1 MKSVLSA
8 ILVCVSTSALAN
20 PVVNQLTER
29 REQIRSWVSVCQEA
43 PWQGTFSSTKAHC
56 DHGDLMI
63 FAGLSCVAATLAGD
77 TETAEARCRDIEL
90 SQGRNGRWWRGP
102 KFVDTPFEGSSFSRD
117 QFRGIVAYM
126 ISYGLL
132 TRDPVKNE
140 KARGAMM
147 SWLKYLEQEKGNNM
161 CDDGKGM
168 LSSCHMRGS
177 TLNLT
182 YLTLSAL
189 GLENEAKRMLGED
202 SRLWRKIHGAR
213 ADHKSLFNELEILFA
228 EKGYPLHLK
237 ASSVLFHRLLG
248 YYQHSSTAKARI
260 RHTVK
265 ALERKDPENPLFEF
279 LDKGSS
285 PEVIAKVLKRCPV
298 QAPTGPNE
306 HTDWQW
312 QRDSSEQ
319 TWKRSNGWDCI
330 YMLNLLIAHQ
340 NKKLTWVW

>member
-1 MKSVLSA
+1 MKLILSA
-8 ILVCVSTSALAN
+8 SLIFLSVSALAN
-20 PVVNQLTER
+20 PIVDKLVER
-29 REQIRSWVSVCQEA
+29 REQIRTWVSVCNEA
-43 PWQGTFSSTKAHC
+43 PWQGTFSSTKKKC
-56 DHGDLMI
+56 DHGDLMV

-77 TETAEARCRDIEL
+77 AETAEARCHDVEL
-90 SQGRNGRWWRGP
+90 SQGSDGRWWRGP
-102 KFVDTPFEGSSFSRD
+102 KFVDTNFEGSSFSRD
-117 QFRGIVAYM
+117 QFRGILGYM

-132 TRDPVKNE
+132 TLDPGKNE
-140 KARGAMM
+140 KARTKML
-147 SWLKYLEQEKGNNM
+147 SWLKYIEQEEGNNM

-168 LSSCHMRGS
+168 ISSCHMRGS
-177 TLNLT
+177 TLNFT
-182 YLTLSAL
+182 YFLLHSL
-189 GLENEAKRMLGED
+189 GIDDEAKQMLGEN
-202 SRLWRKIHGAR
+202 SVLWRKIYGAR
-213 ADHKSLFNELEILFA
+213 DDYKSLLNELELPFA

-237 ASSVLFHRLLG
+237 ASSVLFHRILG
-248 YYQHSSTAKARI
+248 YYQYSSTGKARI

-265 ALERKDPENPLFEF
+265 AIERKDPGNPLFEF

-285 PEVIAKVLKRCPV
+285 PQVISKVLERCPV

-340 NKKLTWVW
+340 NKKLIWVW